1 MNRENI
7 LIIAIDGPA
16 GSGKSSTAKL
26 LAEKLGFMYLNTGMM
41 YRAVTFHFLTNK
53 ININEV
59 NIQNE
64 IKRIDIVVDFILN
77 KQIVYLNGVNV
88 VEYLNGENV
97 ANNVSLVSSNQ
108 YVREKLVSIQR
119 DIAEKDSIVVD
130 GRDIGTN
137 VFPNAEFK
145 FYLIADIEAR
155 ANRRFLELS
164 NSTSKTLN
172 EIKEEIL
179 LRDNIDSNRKFSPLK
194 KAIGAI
200 EIDTT
205 HLSLDEQVNEI
216 FKIINKRGD

>member
-1 MNRENI
+1 LNRENI

>member
-88 VEYLNGENV
+88 VEYLNAENV

>member
-59 NIQNE
+59 NIQSE
-64 IKRIDIVVDFILN
+64 IKGIDIVVDFILN

-88 VEYLNGENV
+88 IEYLNGENV

-172 EIKEEIL
+172 EIKKEIL

>member
-1 MNRENI
+1 M
-7 LIIAIDGPA
+7 IIAIDGPA

-26 LAEKLGFMYLNTGMM
+26 LAKKLGFMYLNTGMM
-41 YRAVTFHFLTNK
+41 YRAVTLHFLTNK

-64 IKRIDIVVDFILN
+64 IEKIDIVVDFILN
-77 KQIVYLNGVNV
+77 KQIIYLNGINV

-108 YVREKLVSIQR
+108 YIREKLVSIQR
-119 DIAEKDSIVVD
+119 NIAKKDSIVVD
-130 GRDIGTN
+130 GRDIGTK

-194 KAIGAI
+194 KAAGAI

-216 FKIINKRGD
+216 FEIINKWGD